1 MDLDHPVSRGFT
13 HGGLLLEVKL
23 CVVLCAVCCM
33 SLCGCCVLCA
43 VCCVLSVMCW
53 LWCTPASS
61 GVGAPASS
69 KVGALPQALEAA
81 HLPIQS

>member
-1 MDLDHPVSRGFT
+1 M
-13 HGGLLLEVKL
+13 GGLLLEVKL
-23 CVVLCAVCCM
+23 CVVLGAV
-33 SLCGCCVLCA
+33 LHVFVWVLCA

-69 KVGALPQALEAA
+69 KVGALLQALEAV

>member
-13 HGGLLLEVKL
+13 HGGVAPGSK
-23 CVVLCAVCCM
+23 AVCCVV
-33 SLCGCCVLCA
+33 CCVLHVFVWVLCA

-69 KVGALPQALEAA
+69 KVGALLQALEAV